1 MTTQNPQISGRTTSE
16 KTTSGTGTPRVFSIP
31 GHLPFADTLA
41 ATLMGDGIPGILEP
55 QGKTTDPARL
65 SRLTLLLPTRR
76 ACRALQESFLRH
88 GGGRPVL
95 LPRMAPLGDLD
106 EEDMAFAEAED
117 LTGGE
122 LSGGGFSGDT
132 MDELP
137 PAISETRRQ
146 LLLTRLVRDF
156 EERRDGMPR
165 SVDQAA
171 LLAGELARLLDQTQR
186 ERLFF
191 DALAA
196 LVPDTYADHW
206 RITLDF
212 LKIVTEHWP
221 RILAEEGRI
230 DPVARRNGVLERQA
244 EIWRTTPPDAPVIAA
259 GSTGSLPAT
268 ADLLQV
274 VADLPQGAVVL
285 PGLDGDMDEE
295 SWEALAPSHPQYGMA
310 RLLARMGVE
319 RGDVQGWPCGE
330 SGSATQKMVAAQ
342 RTEFIREVMRPAE
355 TTPAWQNARPA
366 PEALR
371 GVRRVDC
378 PSPREEAGVI
388 ALLLREALETP
399 GKWAALVTPDRD
411 LARRVAAELERWDVR
426 IDDSAG
432 EPLAATPPGVFL
444 RLSAEMMSGGVEP
457 LPLLAALKHPLAA
470 GGGTA
475 GEFRAMTRRFEE
487 KVLRGPRPAAG
498 FAGLKKACKAADT
511 EKDLS
516 GWFAGLARM
525 AKPFADLMAR
535 PSAPLK
541 ELAAAHLEF
550 AEALAGDDTE
560 AGAARLWRG
569 EAGEA
574 AAAFCAQLLDA
585 AEGFPAIEPAAYAPL
600 LRTLMGGA
608 VVRPRF
614 GRHPR
619 LHIWGLLEARI
630 QQADL
635 VVLGGLNEGGWPQE
649 AAADSWMSRP
659 MREAF
664 GLPPAEVHMGLSAHD
679 FAQAFAAPEV
689 VMTRSTRV
697 AGAPTVPSRWLLRI
711 EALLPGDGQVA
722 GAREYL
728 HWYEELD
735 APQAVRPVATPKP
748 TPPVAARPRELSVT
762 GIETWIRD
770 PYAIYARYILGLRPL
785 DPLDADPGA
794 AERGQF
800 IHKALEAFVERF
812 PKDLPAKAE
821 EKLLAMGEEA
831 FGEALERPGVRALW
845 WPRFVRIA
853 HWFVAMEGE
862 RRAGGAFPLATEAE
876 GKLMLSG
883 PQGDFALKARA
894 DRMDRMASG
903 GLAVIDYKTGGVP
916 SPKQVESG
924 LSPQLPLEAAM
935 AAAGGFEGMEMETPE
950 ALLYIR
956 LTGRTPPGEMKPVK
970 SDAGAMGLAAAA
982 LEGLKGRI
990 AAFDD
995 ENTPYLSRLRPMF
1008 LAHEGEYDHLARVR
1022 EWSADVEADE

>member
-1 MTTQNPQISGRTTSE
+1 MTAQNPQISGKTTSE

-55 QGKTTDPARL
+55 QGKEADPARL
-65 SRLTLLLPTRR
+65 SHLTLLLPTRR
-76 ACRALQESFLRH
+76 ACRALQESFLRQ

-117 LTGGE
+117 LTDGE
-122 LSGGGFSGDT
+122 FSGDSLS
-132 MDELP
+132 ELP
-137 PAISETRRQ
+137 PAISETRRR

-156 EERRDGMPR
+156 EERRDGSPR

-171 LLAGELARLLDQTQR
+171 LLAGELARLLNQTQR
-186 ERLFF
+186 ERLSF

-221 RILAEEGRI
+221 RILEEEGRI

-244 EIWRTTPPDAPVIAA
+244 GLWRTTPPDAPVIAA

-295 SWEALAPSHPQYGMA
+295 SWQALAPSHPQYGMA
-310 RLLARMGVE
+310 RLLARLGVE
-319 RGDVQGWPCGE
+319 RDGVQEWPCGE
-330 SGSATQKMVAAQ
+330 SGENGGVAQ
-342 RTEFIREVMRPAE
+342 RTEFIREVMRPAQ
-355 TTPAWQNARPA
+355 TTPAWQNASPA
-366 PEALR
+366 PEALC
-371 GVRRVDC
+371 GIRRVDC

-399 GKWAALVTPDRD
+399 GKRAALVTPDRD
-411 LARRVAAELERWDVR
+411 LARRVAAELERWHVR

-432 EPLAATPPGVFL
+432 QPLAATPPGVFL
-444 RLSAEMMSGGVEP
+444 RLSSEMMSGGVEP
-457 LPLLAALKHPLAA
+457 LPLLAVLKHPLAA
-470 GGGTA
+470 GGGTV
-475 GEFRAMTRRFEE
+475 GEFRAMTRRFE
-487 KVLRGPRPAAG
+487 KTVLRGPRPAAG
-498 FAGLKKACKAADT
+498 FAGLAKACKAAQV
-511 EKDLS
+511 EKDLAD
-516 GWFAGLARM
+516 WFAGLEKM
-525 AKPFADLMAR
+525 AKPFSRLMAR

-541 ELAAAHLEF
+541 DLAAAHLGF
-550 AEALAGDDTE
+550 AEALAADHTE
-560 AGAARLWRG
+560 AGAIRLWRG

-574 AAAFCAQLLDA
+574 AAAFFAQLLEA
-585 AEGFPAIEPAAYAPL
+585 AEDFPVMEPAAYAPL

-608 VVRPRF
+608 VVRPRY

-619 LHIWGLLEARI
+619 LHIWGLLEARL

-649 AAADSWMSRP
+649 TAADSWMSRP

-697 AGAPTVPSRWLLRI
+697 AGTPTVPSRWLLRI
-711 EALLPGDGQVA
+711 EALLPGDKQIA
-722 GAREYL
+722 GAQEYL
-728 HWYEELD
+728 HWYGDLD
-735 APQAVRPVATPKP
+735 APQTVCPVATPEP
-748 TPPVAARPRELSVT
+748 RPPVAARPRKLSVT
-762 GIETWIRD
+762 AIETWLRD
-770 PYAIYARYILGLRPL
+770 PYAVYARRILELEPL
-785 DPLDADPGA
+785 PPLDADPGA
-794 AERGQF
+794 AERGKF
-800 IHKALEAFVERF
+800 IHDALDAFVKRF
-812 PKDLPAKAE
+812 PKELPANAE
-821 EKLLAMGEEA
+821 EELLTIGEKA
-831 FGEALERPGVRALW
+831 FGKALERPGVRALW
-845 WPRFVRIA
+845 WPRFTRIA
-853 HWFVAMEGE
+853 HWFLAMERQ
-862 RRAGGAFPLATEAE
+862 RRADGVFPLVTEAA
-876 GKLMLSG
+876 GQITFSG
-883 PQGDFALKARA
+883 PQGPFVLTARA
-894 DRMDRMASG
+894 DRIDRLESG
-903 GLAVIDYKTGGVP
+903 GIAVIDYKTGGVP
-916 SPKQVESG
+916 SPKQVKTG
-924 LSPQLPLEAAM
+924 LSPQLPLEAAI
-935 AAAGGFEGMEMETPE
+935 AAAGGFEGMNEETAE
-950 ALLYIR
+950 ALVYFR
-956 LTGRTPPGEMKPVK
+956 LTGRTPPGEEKPIKANTTELV
-970 SDAGAMGLAAAA
+970 AATR
-982 LEGLKGRI
+982 EGLEALI

-995 ENTPYLSRLRPMF
+995 ENMPYLSRLRPMF
-1008 LAHEGEYDHLARVR
+1008 LSHEGDYDHLARVR
-1022 EWSADVEADE
+1022 EWSADVETDE